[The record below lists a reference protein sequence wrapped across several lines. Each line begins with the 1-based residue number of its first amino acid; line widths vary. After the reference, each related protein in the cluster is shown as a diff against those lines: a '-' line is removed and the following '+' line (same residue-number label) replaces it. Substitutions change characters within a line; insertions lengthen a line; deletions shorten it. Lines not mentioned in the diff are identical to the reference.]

1 MDKKSSLDLIIK
13 DLAVEE
19 KKDLLNKIQK
29 PDKQSQ
35 ESSDDVNEKLTPA
48 QKRDNQL
55 KIARK
60 EYEKYGWLSKMIIKM
75 ISIIKGKRTEEI
87 VLENIILNIK
97 KEIISRYGN
106 IVDFEKNAFTNEFVK
121 EIIPLAKSGIELSQ
135 LFSRYIPDNINSFV
149 AYLFENGLS
158 EQKRKMLAQTDPE
171 NLGYNRDY
179 FDKMKF
185 SKEKDKRFKD
195 YFNIIERSDYFELSS
210 QIDKFEILQKLISFD
225 FRSFL
230 KLFYVLDPDD
240 KISSSNFAEYYKID
254 KDLERLFRII
264 YNITFKFSD
273 IDFIL
278 NYAEYVKLTADNT
291 GKTLIPTQDEIRS
304 IGNIFNALENLLRKL
319 PLLMIFR
326 FFKEDIQYTPNK
338 INSPYNFLLNYKS
351 FKKDQNNKI
360 WDAYYKKMKEKYLSD
375 LIEELLG
382 FYEFTTLSHFSTVLK
397 AQLEKYSTVKV
408 GNVYYLNLTME
419 FINRIYKKKIEPI
432 INSLLVNGNFKNEGS
447 KVSLSNAYFELDN
460 VQKNIME
467 YDESFSENNGQGK
480 KLMTF
485 IKLVGTDSKYVKTL
499 QNKVLEINTK
509 TLELVKSV
517 STPLKNM
524 YEILLRI
531 LDQNNPVMCPV
542 SNVDSI
548 RFSGYLA
555 NPIKAIEDSVKYFTL
570 YYNILE
576 NFDEGKK

>member
-1 MDKKSSLDLIIK
+1 
-13 DLAVEE
+13 
-19 KKDLLNKIQK
+19 
-29 PDKQSQ
+29 
-35 ESSDDVNEKLTPA
+35 
-48 QKRDNQL
+48 
-55 KIARK
+55 
-60 EYEKYGWLSKMIIKM
+60 
-75 ISIIKGKRTEEI
+75 
-87 VLENIILNIK
+87 
-97 KEIISRYGN
+97 
-106 IVDFEKNAFTNEFVK
+106 
-121 EIIPLAKSGIELSQ
+121 
-135 LFSRYIPDNINSFV
+135 
-149 AYLFENGLS
+149 
-158 EQKRKMLAQTDPE
+158 
-171 NLGYNRDY
+171 
-179 FDKMKF
+179 
-185 SKEKDKRFKD
+185 
-195 YFNIIERSDYFELSS
+195 
-210 QIDKFEILQKLISFD
+210 
-225 FRSFL
+225 
-230 KLFYVLDPDD
+230 
-240 KISSSNFAEYYKID
+240 
-254 KDLERLFRII
+254 
-264 YNITFKFSD
+264 
-273 IDFIL
+273 
-278 NYAEYVKLTADNT
+278 
-291 GKTLIPTQDEIRS
+291 LIPTQDEIRS